1 MSTKRKEKEEIVS
14 KLNDVFKS
22 AGSVVFVHFKGLTV
36 ASVSKMRRELRKT
49 GVTFT
54 VVKKTLLR
62 RVLGGSG
69 VAGDAPKLEGE
80 IAIAYS
86 ADPVAAAKGIATFQ
100 KELADAVVAVAG
112 IFEARYLTQVEV
124 KALAAIP
131 GRQELYGQLVGL
143 LNSPI
148 RGTVVVLNGVTRSF
162 VGVLDQIAKSKS

>member
-1 MSTKRKEKEEIVS
+1 MSNARVKKEAIVNELADIVS
-14 KLNDVFKS
+14 N

-36 ASVSKMRRELRKT
+36 AGVSKMRRELRKA

-62 RVLGGSG
+62 RVLGGSK
-69 VAGDAPKLEGE
+69 VLGDVPALEGE

-86 ADPVAAAKGIATFQ
+86 EDPVAAAKGIATFQ
-100 KELADAVVAVAG
+100 KELADAVVPVGG
-112 IFEARYLTQVEV
+112 IFEARYLTQAEI

-131 GRQELYGQLVGL
+131 GRMELYGQLVGL